1 MSLLSLGKVTF
12 FGILF
17 DNELQSKKI
26 GHSLEKSKVKII
38 LSLLNVNH
46 DICWAFDV
54 YGFGIFLVSGV
65 PSIERSIF
73 L

>member
-26 GHSLEKSKVKII
+26 GNSLEKSKVKII

-46 DICWAFDV
+46 DIC
-54 YGFGIFLVSGV
+54 
-65 PSIERSIF
+65 
-73 L
+73 